1 MAAAL
6 KELYSHKYI
15 ELLANSLQKE
25 FNDFNVKEFQEK
37 VFDTSWQDKALKSRM
52 THIATALHSC
62 LPQNF
67 PQSIEM
73 LKASFGSMNYAFSL
87 ENMVFQEYVRLYG
100 LDDFETS
107 MQALAAFT
115 INSSSEFAI
124 RFFLIRYEKETLI
137 QMKKWASSKNEH
149 LRRLASEGSRPR
161 LPWAI
166 ALDSFK
172 KDPSPIVEILELL
185 KDDASIYVRK
195 SVANSL
201 NDISKDNPHITKEIA
216 QSWINHSKERDKLLK
231 HGCRTLLKRGDKEM
245 LLLFN
250 VAEATHIK
258 IENFRLAKEVKMG
271 EELAFSF
278 ELQSRENLGYLRL
291 EYSIS
296 FLRKNGSHNSKVFK
310 IAESQYD
317 YPQRLFSKSYSF
329 KPITTRSY
337 YSGRHEL
344 CIILNGVVVQNA
356 EFTLI

>member
-1 MAAAL
+1 MSAAL
-6 KELYSHKYI
+6 KELYNEKYI
-15 ELLANSLQKE
+15 DLLATTIQKE
-25 FNDFNVKEFQEK
+25 FKSFNTNEFTK
-37 VFDTSWQDKALKSRM
+37 RVFDASWKERALKSRM
-52 THIATALHSC
+52 KHIASTLRSFLPESYEHSIDI
-62 LPQNF
+62 LRR
-67 PQSIEM
+67 
-73 LKASFGSMNYAFSL
+73 SFKNMNSAFSL
-87 ENMVFQEYVRLYG
+87 ENMVFQEYVALYG
-100 LDDFETS
+100 LDDFEIS

-124 RFFLIRYEKETLI
+124 REFLLRYEKETLL
-137 QMKKWASSKNEH
+137 QMKKWAKSKNEH
-149 LRRLASEGSRPR
+149 LRRLASEGSRAR

-185 KDDASIYVRK
+185 KDDASAYVRK

-216 QSWINHSKERDKLLK
+216 KSWINHSKERDKLLK
-231 HGCRTLLKRGDKEM
+231 HGCRTLLKRGDTEM

-250 VAEATHIK
+250 IAEATHIK
-258 IENFRLAKEVKMG
+258 MENFRLAKEVKMG

-296 FLRKNGSHNSKVFK
+296 FLRKNGSYNSKVFK
-310 IAESQYD
+310 IAEAKYD
-317 YPQRLFSKSYSF
+317 YSQKLFSKSYSF
-329 KPITTRSY
+329 KPITTRTY

-344 CIILNGVVVQNA
+344 SIILNGVVVQNA